1 QKKPQKSSR
10 KVVQRIPTE
19 DGARKGST
27 TVEQKTQQKIS
38 ESLDLGGVV
47 LEERQQDEK
56 EECELEVGH
65 KGQEEEPNR
74 VPETEAVRRRRDWG
88 SDSWGKVNLGIAL
101 RAKGKRKAEPTE
113 KGKRPAG
120 IGVAV

>member
-1 QKKPQKSSR
+1 M
-10 KVVQRIPTE
+10 
-19 DGARKGST
+19 
-27 TVEQKTQQKIS
+27 QQKIS

-47 LEERQQDEK
+47 LEERQKDEK

-65 KGQEEEPNR
+65 NGQEEEPNG
-74 VPETEAVRRRRDWG
+74 VPEAEAVRRRRDWG

-101 RAKGKRKAEPTE
+101 RTKGKRKTEPTE

-120 IGVAV
+120 IGIAG